1 MTAALLID
9 TENVTTIVS
18 QMITTAQELQSQAG
32 AVQSAAGS
40 MEWVSSGRQ
49 NFDDAL
55 TTACQAIID
64 AGEQLTSLSERVR
77 HKVQAWETAAASV
90 ADSGASGTVGSGE
103 PVISPVSTPIPI
115 PVSTPGPTPTPS
127 PDTPATGITNMPEE
141 IIRKLDDLLK
151 PIDWVSD
158 SAAATKKFNS
168 MLEEIGRTLNT
179 LTGQRGHIK
188 MMGEFGSFMRGA
200 TDGVGFLNNILDLRD
215 MNKYFTGQLTNSEVA
230 SVAIKTLLPI
240 PILND
245 RLAQFLVQ
253 NMVDPGGHWHG
264 LVRPAY

>member
-1 MTAALLID
+1 
-9 TENVTTIVS
+9 
-18 QMITTAQELQSQAG
+18 
-32 AVQSAAGS
+32 
-40 MEWVSSGRQ
+40 
-49 NFDDAL
+49 
-55 TTACQAIID
+55 
-64 AGEQLTSLSERVR
+64 
-77 HKVQAWETAAASV
+77 
-90 ADSGASGTVGSGE
+90 
-103 PVISPVSTPIPI
+103 
-115 PVSTPGPTPTPS
+115 
-127 PDTPATGITNMPEE
+127 MPEE